1 MIDCIEKAKAFAMM
15 AHKGQTDKAGEDYFT
30 AHVAVV
36 ADGVEPDPL
45 VKAVVCFRGRHT
57 MLQWRNWHTRRLQ
70 TPFFSGFD
78 SRLEYQFF

>member
-1 MIDCIEKAKAFAMM
+1 MIEYIEKAKAFAMM

-45 VKAVVCFRGRHT
+45 EKAAA
-57 MLQWRNWHTRRLQ
+57 
-70 TPFFSGFD
+70 S
-78 SRLEYQFF
+78 E